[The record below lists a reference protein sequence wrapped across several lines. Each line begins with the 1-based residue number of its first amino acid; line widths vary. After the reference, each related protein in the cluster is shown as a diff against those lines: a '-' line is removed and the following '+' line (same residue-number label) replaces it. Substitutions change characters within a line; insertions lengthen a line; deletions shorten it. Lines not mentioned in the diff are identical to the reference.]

1 MRRSKN
7 SACADLTGV
16 PRRETHLSL
25 ARRLTFVTGG
35 ISSILPR
42 VQLGVY
48 TQSSGSLMGTRHW
61 LGSALRGAYMEQ
73 PVNTW
78 LVSGLYTKEKSWTG
92 GRRKKKKTG
101 EF

>member
-1 MRRSKN
+1 M
-7 SACADLTGV
+7 
-16 PRRETHLSL
+16 
-25 ARRLTFVTGG
+25 TGG

-92 GRRKKKKTG
+92 GEKKKKRESFNDEATVASRRPSAFRRCATG
-101 EF
+101 SAP